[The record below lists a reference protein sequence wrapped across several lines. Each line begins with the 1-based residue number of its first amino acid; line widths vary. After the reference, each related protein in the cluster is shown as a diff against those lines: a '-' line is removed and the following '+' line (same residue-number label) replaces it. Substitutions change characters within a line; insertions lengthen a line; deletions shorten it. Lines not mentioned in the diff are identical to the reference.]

1 MTSLECPMKILTT
14 EQIREADAYTI
25 KHEPVAS
32 VDLMERAAVACMQ
45 WITSAYREPI
55 KMHVFCGL
63 GNNGGDGLAIA
74 RLLAEKKYKIIVYIV
89 RCSDKC
95 SGDFKTNEQRLKGTG
110 VTVLDIRSADDLKN
124 IKAQSSD
131 IVIDAIFGSG
141 LNKPVEGLAADVIKY
156 INALKLPVIAIDVP
170 SGLPLSAKEK
180 PDAWVCINSTHTL
193 TFQAPKLVFMF
204 PQAGKH
210 IGDFTIL
217 DIGLDASFINKQ
229 ETINY
234 FITLSDVQAI
244 LKPRKKFS
252 HKGTYGH
259 ALIISGSYGKIGA
272 AVLAANACLR
282 SGAGLVT
289 VHIPKCGYE
298 IIQTA
303 LPEVMVSVDSTDHYI
318 SELPKLEKYN
328 AIGVGPGLDN
338 EKQTQ
343 NTLKLLIQNAVVP
356 LVLDADA
363 INILSMNKTWL
374 PFLPKNSILT
384 PHPKEFERLVGK
396 TDSDYARY
404 DQLRE
409 FAFKYGVY
417 VVLKGAHTA
426 VACPDATVYF
436 NSTGNPGMA
445 TGGSGDV
452 LTGIITGLL
461 AQGYAPKEA
470 AVFGVYWHG
479 LAGDISMDRS
489 GTSCI
494 IAGDIIE
501 ALSFAYK
508 AIVK

>member
-1 MTSLECPMKILTT
+1 MKILTA

-25 KHEPVAS
+25 QHEPIAS
-32 VDLMERAAVACMQ
+32 IDLMERAAVACVQ
-45 WITSAYREPI
+45 WITSAYPKPI
-55 KMHVFCGL
+55 KIHVFCGL

-74 RLLAEKKYKIIVYIV
+74 RLLAEKKYMITVYIV
-89 RCSDKC
+89 RYSDKY
-95 SGDFKTNEQRLKGTG
+95 SEDFKINEQRLKGTG
-110 VTVLDIRSADDLKN
+110 VTILDIRSADDLKS
-124 IKAQSSD
+124 IKAQASD
-131 IVIDAIFGSG
+131 VVIDAIFGSG

-156 INALKLPVIAIDVP
+156 INAFKLPVIAIDVP
-170 SGLPLSAKEK
+170 SGLPLSAKEN
-180 PDAWVCINSTHTL
+180 PDAWICINSTHTL
-193 TFQAPKLVFMF
+193 TFQAPKLGFMF
-204 PQAGKH
+204 PRAGKH

-217 DIGLDASFINKQ
+217 DIGLDASFIDKQ

-234 FITLSDVQAI
+234 FTTLSDIETI

-259 ALIISGSYGKIGA
+259 ALIISGSYGKMGA
-272 AVLAANACLR
+272 AVLAAKACLR
-282 SGAGLVT
+282 SGSGLVT
-289 VHIPKCGYE
+289 AHIPKCGYE
-298 IIQTA
+298 IIQTT
-303 LPEVMVSVDSTDHYI
+303 LPEAMVSIDSSDHYI
-318 SELPKLEKYN
+318 TELPKIEKYN
-328 AIGVGPGLDN
+328 AIGVGPGLDT

-343 NTLKLLIQNAVVP
+343 NTLKLLIQNAPVP

-409 FAFKYGVY
+409 FAFKYGIY

-461 AQGYAPKEA
+461 AQGYTPKEA

-479 LAGDISMDRS
+479 LAGDIAMDKS

-494 IAGDIIE
+494 LAGDIIE
-501 ALSFAYK
+501 TLSFAYK
-508 AIVK
+508 TIVK